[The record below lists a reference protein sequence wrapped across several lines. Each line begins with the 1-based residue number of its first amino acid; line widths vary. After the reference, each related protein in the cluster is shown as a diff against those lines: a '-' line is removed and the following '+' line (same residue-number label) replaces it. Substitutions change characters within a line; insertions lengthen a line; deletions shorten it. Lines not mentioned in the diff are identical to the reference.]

1 MDKDPALRWD
11 KIESTL
17 DTIIKLFND
26 NDFNLLEKE
35 IIGTSIY
42 TMVMKDLIVTKIMH
56 RVDESMKKQMDSE
69 NKNVKA
75 GVYG

>member
-42 TMVMKDLIVTKIMH
+42 TMVMKDLIVTKIMTK
-56 RVDESMKKQMDSE
+56 VEKSMEKQVDSE
-69 NKNVKA
+69 KKLKGV
-75 GVYG
+75 VYG